1 MKEIRTEDAAG
12 QILCHDITQ
21 IIKDEKKGV
30 LFSKGHIVKEE
41 DIPLLLSVGKE
52 HLFVWEKKEGILH
65 ENEGADIL
73 YKICAGDSMHG
84 TDVKEGKIELVAD
97 EDGVLKI
104 RRDALLAVNS
114 LGEMM
119 IASRHGDFP
128 VKKGDKLAGT
138 RIIPLVIEKE
148 KMDRAV
154 EAAGPEPI
162 FSILP
167 YHFKKVGIVTTGS
180 EVKKGLIQ
188 DTFNPVLKE
197 KLSEYPTEVIGQTT
211 PGDDKAQITDD
222 IMEFINQ
229 GADMVVCSGGMSVD
243 PDDRTPGGIR
253 DTGAR
258 VVTYGAP
265 VLPGAMLL
273 IAYYEKEG
281 KCIPILGLPGC
292 VMYAKRTVF
301 DLVLPRIMAD
311 DEIFPEE
318 VAAYGE
324 GGLCLSCKVC
334 TFPNCGFGK

>member
-97 EDGVLKI
+97 ENGVLKI

-128 VKKGDKLAGT
+128 VKK
-138 RIIPLVIEKE
+138 R
-148 KMDRAV
+148 R
-154 EAAGPEPI
+154 
-162 FSILP
+162 
-167 YHFKKVGIVTTGS
+167 
-180 EVKKGLIQ
+180 
-188 DTFNPVLKE
+188 
-197 KLSEYPTEVIGQTT
+197 
-211 PGDDKAQITDD
+211 
-222 IMEFINQ
+222 
-229 GADMVVCSGGMSVD
+229 
-243 PDDRTPGGIR
+243 
-253 DTGAR
+253 
-258 VVTYGAP
+258 
-265 VLPGAMLL
+265 
-273 IAYYEKEG
+273 
-281 KCIPILGLPGC
+281 
-292 VMYAKRTVF
+292 
-301 DLVLPRIMAD
+301 
-311 DEIFPEE
+311 
-318 VAAYGE
+318 
-324 GGLCLSCKVC
+324 
-334 TFPNCGFGK
+334 